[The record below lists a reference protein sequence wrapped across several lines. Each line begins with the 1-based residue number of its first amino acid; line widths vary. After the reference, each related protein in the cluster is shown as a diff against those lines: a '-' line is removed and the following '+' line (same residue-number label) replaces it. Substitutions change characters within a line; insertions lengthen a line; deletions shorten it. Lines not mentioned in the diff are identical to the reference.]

1 MKYLKNKWFQKELRN
16 NNLDDEDLKVVL
28 SDIFKGRAMPLG
40 SKMYKIRGAKEGR
53 GKSGGFRNI
62 FFWKKDEF
70 IIFCFLFAKN
80 EQDNISP
87 DEKKALK
94 ILSDEYVRLTESEI
108 RKSIENK
115 NFVEVKYE

>member
-70 IIFCFLFAKN
+70 IIFCLLFAKN